1 MMDER
6 PIAVFDSGAGGL
18 TVAAEILRRLPGEDL
33 LYLGDTA
40 RVPYGTRSVDTII
53 RYALECVRFL
63 LRHDPKALV
72 VACNTVS
79 AIALEPIASI
89 CPVPVV
95 DVVRPGARAAVDF
108 TRSGRIGV
116 VATEATVRSG
126 AYRRRILELRPGAEV
141 FESAAPLLVPIVEEG
156 WPHEGP
162 VVRGALDRYLEPLR
176 RSGVDV
182 IVLGCTHYPLLKP
195 AFRAAA
201 GEDVFLVDSAEET
214 GEALSRALRERGWV
228 RPAVRVPR
236 RRFLVTDNPERFRDL
251 AVRFLWDRKLA
262 VEATR
267 I

>member
-1 MMDER
+1 MDDR

-18 TVAAEILRRLPGEDL
+18 TVASEILRRLPGEDI

-40 RVPYGTRSVDTII
+40 RVPYGTRSVDTIV

-79 AIALEPIASI
+79 AIALEPIAAI
-89 CPVPVV
+89 CPVPII
-95 DVVRPGARAAVDF
+95 DVVKPGARAAADF

-141 FESAAPLLVPIVEEG
+141 FESPAPLLVPIAEEG
-156 WPHEGP
+156 WRLDGP
-162 VVRGALDRYLEPLR
+162 VVAGALDRYLEPLR
-176 RSGVDV
+176 KARVDV

-201 GEDVFLVDSAEET
+201 GDDVFLVDSAEET
-214 GEALSRALRERGWV
+214 GEALSQALRQRGWV

-236 RRFLVTDNPERFRDL
+236 RRFLVTDNPERFQAL
-251 AVRFLWDRKLA
+251 GARFLWDRTLE
-262 VEATR
+262 VEQVAL
-267 I
+267 